1 MKPSTNL
8 IIQIFIFFLTCSLMG
23 QNLVEFEIFKQVEND
38 ELFLSTT
45 QQVMIS
51 YLRNKETTADIK
63 IAQSVYA
70 R

>member
-1 MKPSTNL
+1 
-8 IIQIFIFFLTCSLMG
+8 MG